1 MATDNSGTA
10 SGQTSPI
17 RDPLP
22 RVLLVEDETLQATM
36 LRVLLLDRGLLVVH
50 AQNLRQALDVVEQPI
65 AAAILDITLAEA
77 NVYPVAERL
86 RAKGIPFFFASGAE
100 AYQIVPAFKDVPLVH
115 KPYRIDQVCA
125 LLDQMLG
132 LSEPKNSGMGP
143 ARTTSHNV

>member
-1 MATDNSGTA
+1 MATDKDTS
-10 SGQTSPI
+10 SSQTSSTK
-17 RDPLP
+17 DPLP

-36 LRVLLLDRGLLVVH
+36 LRVLLLDRGLLVIH

-100 AYQIVPAFKDVPLVH
+100 AYQIVPAFKDVPLIH
-115 KPYRIDQVCA
+115 KPYRIDQVYA
-125 LLDQMLG
+125 LLDRMLG
-132 LSEPKNSGMGP
+132 LTEPTGS
-143 ARTTSHNV
+143 R

>member
-1 MATDNSGTA
+1 MATGTTDT
-10 SGQTSPI
+10 SSSQTSK
-17 RDPLP
+17 LP

-36 LRVLLLDRGLLVVH
+36 LRVLLLDRGLLVLH
-50 AQNLRQALDVVEQPI
+50 AQNLQQALDAVEQPI

-115 KPYRIDQVCA
+115 KPYRIDQVYA
-125 LLDQMLG
+125 LLDRMLG
-132 LSEPKNSGMGP
+132 LTEP
-143 ARTTSHNV
+143 TSPR

>member
-1 MATDNSGTA
+1 MATDNSDTA

-36 LRVLLLDRGLLVVH
+36 LRVLLMDRGLLVIH

-100 AYQIVPAFKDVPLVH
+100 VYQIAPAFKDVPLIH
-115 KPYRIDQVCA
+115 KPYRIDQVYA
-125 LLDQMLG
+125 LLDRMLG
-132 LSEPKNSGMGP
+132 LSEPKSPSPGP
-143 ARTTSHNV
+143 AKSTSHNY